1 MRKYGEM
8 MSYTRGFQL
17 HMSGFLGSKG
27 LKGVA
32 RKWREFHTMAGEAM
46 VPLHEAMGMQRTS
59 WKSVRTM
66 TRNWGSFLGLVVL
79 FATQSCSEQS

>member
-8 MSYTRGFQL
+8 MSNTRGFQL

-32 RKWREFHTMAGEAM
+32 RKWQEFHTMADEAM

-59 WKSVRTM
+59 WKSVRTV
-66 TRNWGSFLGLVVL
+66 TRNWGSFIGVGGSLCNPKL
-79 FATQSCSEQS
+79 F